1 MSPGLRAAP
10 GMVLSPS
17 LPEKSVKGS
26 NVLQHQQKVKDLP
39 GGSHGWA
46 GNFLLMAEL
55 RTKIMSFRDIL
66 DLPPCNGSVPLNEL
80 LMHTV
85 RDLHKLYPTFVS
97 CPATSKMMSTSPY
110 QGLHHFYD
118 ALGSVEDSWSKTHNR
133 CGKFSTEKDI
143 IAEEQS
149 FEELGKMVLEKLGYM
164 SEAANEIFDLTDEED
179 ETSTCSAEDV
189 PDFTSRDLLKDA
201 HSANKA
207 AYCESPH
214 TPTSVLPDANI
225 YSLNIGEFPTVSY
238 PTALLL
244 PLRLKA
250 MGKLKPIDV
259 KRLSF
264 HMLPHVS
271 FQNFTLENRINK
283 TVNALE
289 PSNYEGSSNSKALPV
304 NLTTASVNPMVE
316 KDETASVQ
324 NPALHD
330 VTSEKADDNDSRPT
344 KRRVLPPNPMP
355 SSMFLATESAHPLL
369 PQPQTRLPPI
379 QTIPQ
384 HRLSPITPNQSTPP
398 APHSPMLL
406 LKQCSAAAPPPPPPT
421 PTHSAPPA
429 LNLPMVLLKKSSMP
443 PPPPPLLP
451 KQSTILSPPV
461 PMLPSKEST
470 FLPPPPP
477 PPPSI
482 LPSKENAVQSLPP
495 MPLVPPKESAR
506 QPSAPPP
513 PMSLSNG
520 SAPPP
525 PPPLGASK
533 ALRPKKANTKLKR
546 STQMGSLYRLLK
558 RKVEGCSHNG
568 KLSNAKM
575 SQAGGSG
582 ENKAQGMAD
591 ALAEITK
598 RSSYFRQIEE
608 DVEKHAKSIMEMKS
622 AINSFQTKDM
632 TELLKFHQ
640 YVELHLEDL
649 TDETQVLSRFEDFP
663 TKKLEMFRSAAAL
676 YSKLDGIA
684 TNLESWKIE
693 VPLARQLEKVECYF
707 NKIKL
712 EVDAIERTKDEEA
725 KRFQSHK
732 IEFDFSVLFR
742 IKEFMVDVSSNCIEM
757 ALKESKETKE
767 DAAREGGTKHDARLK
782 ACSKTLWTAFQLAFR
797 VYNFAGGQDD
807 RADKLTS
814 ELAQEIET
822 YANHF

>member
-1 MSPGLRAAP
+1 MPHFYACQLTSQSIYELCVASDPRSHLRCFHGGCEGNKKGLCWASRASAAAELDVGPESPSVFFFVVFFFFFSFFYSFLLPINRGKEEKVEEKKEMSPGLRAAP
-10 GMVLSPS
+10 DMVLSPS

-55 RTKIMSFRDIL
+55 RTKIMSFRDVL
-66 DLPPCNGSVPLNEL
+66 DLPPCNGSIPLNEL

-97 CPATSKMMSTSPY
+97 CPVTSKMMSTSPY

-164 SEAANEIFDLTDEED
+164 SEAANEVFDLTDEED
-179 ETSTCSAEDV
+179 EKSTCSAEDV

-283 TVNALE
+283 TFNALE

-304 NLTTASVNPMVE
+304 NLTTAS
-316 KDETASVQ
+316 
-324 NPALHD
+324 
-330 VTSEKADDNDSRPT
+330 
-344 KRRVLPPNPMP
+344 
-355 SSMFLATESAHPLL
+355 
-369 PQPQTRLPPI
+369 
-379 QTIPQ
+379 
-384 HRLSPITPNQSTPP
+384 
-398 APHSPMLL
+398 
-406 LKQCSAAAPPPPPPT
+406 
-421 PTHSAPPA
+421 
-429 LNLPMVLLKKSSMP
+429 
-443 PPPPPLLP
+443 
-451 KQSTILSPPV
+451 
-461 PMLPSKEST
+461 
-470 FLPPPPP
+470 
-477 PPPSI
+477 
-482 LPSKENAVQSLPP
+482 
-495 MPLVPPKESAR
+495 
-506 QPSAPPP
+506 
-513 PMSLSNG
+513 
-520 SAPPP
+520 
-525 PPPLGASK
+525 
-533 ALRPKKANTKLKR
+533 
-546 STQMGSLYRLLK
+546 
-558 RKVEGCSHNG
+558 
-568 KLSNAKM
+568 
-575 SQAGGSG
+575 AGGSG

-822 YANHF
+822 YANYF